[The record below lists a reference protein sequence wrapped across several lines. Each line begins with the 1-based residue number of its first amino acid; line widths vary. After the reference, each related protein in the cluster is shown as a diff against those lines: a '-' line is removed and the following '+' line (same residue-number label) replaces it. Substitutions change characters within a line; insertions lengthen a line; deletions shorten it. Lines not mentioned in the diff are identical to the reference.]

1 VSSNL
6 NLTSF
11 ILSLHDPFSHRERRE
26 DKVFN
31 SVLKLGIGLRERVLD
46 ASSNDEVELIAD
58 LVSAAMSELT
68 CQHLTLSS
76 CAFCSFKRGPMLL
89 ELMTQKE

>member
-11 ILSLHDPFSHRERRE
+11 IPSPHDPFSHRERRE
-26 DKVFN
+26 DKVFD
-31 SVLKLGIGLRERVLD
+31 SLLKLGIGLQERLLE

-58 LVSAAMSELT
+58 LVSAAMN
-68 CQHLTLSS
+68 
-76 CAFCSFKRGPMLL
+76 
-89 ELMTQKE
+89 